1 MDARIRR
8 TQAVSTYGVGAMIAT
23 QSDSV
28 MVAGL
33 DFWPVTVP
41 DLHEPRLE
49 RRLGVA
55 GFVQPP
61 AGEGAA
67 PLPVVRFPL
76 MHSCPECKR
85 LGRFWEL
92 ADGDKM
98 QCRDDGANLVPSRFV
113 VACASG
119 HIEDFPYMQWLH
131 GSEPWDK
138 KTCRLRLTSSGK
150 SASLR
155 DIVVSCN
162 CGVSPKSMDGAFRA
176 YELNR
181 IASCRGMRPWLKD
194 QEPCGG
200 SLRTL
205 QRGASNVWF
214 ARLNSALSIPPW
226 SDAAFDAVN
235 RFWTV
240 LRGLHDPTQIR
251 GLLEGMGGEAV
262 LGTSVDEIVHAIM
275 TRKQEEEHGGAGT
288 ETDSRRQEYDAIRV
302 GRKETGADD
311 QFVARGGEIPAAIAD
326 VVSEVVLVDRLRE
339 VRVLDA
345 FTRLL
350 PPNPTDTDDHLAP
363 LSTSTPSWLPG
374 MEVRGEGLFIG
385 LDTSALARWEQD
397 TKVVQRA
404 GILRNRHAAHDL
416 AGDESRS
423 WVTPR
428 FLLIHTLAHAL
439 IDSLSL
445 DAGYPAASLRE
456 RLYVSD
462 DMAGFLVYTATS
474 DSAGSLGG
482 IVAQAEP
489 SSLARVFVDA
499 IRRHAWCSADPVC
512 IETEAQGVGGLNG
525 AACHACSLLPET
537 SCEHRNALLDRALL
551 VGTPSQPALGYFKD
565 LVG

>member
-1 MDARIRR
+1 MDATVRR
-8 TQAVSTYGVGAMIAT
+8 SQAVTTYGVGAMIAT

-33 DFWPVTVP
+33 DFWPVTFP

-49 RRLGVA
+49 RRLNVT

-61 AGEGAA
+61 AGDGAPA
-67 PLPVVRFPL
+67 LPVVRFPL
-76 MHSCPECKR
+76 MHSCPECRR

-92 ADGDKM
+92 ADGDTM
-98 QCRDDGANLVPSRFV
+98 QCRTCASNLVPSRFV

-119 HIEDFPYMQWLH
+119 HIDDFPYMQWVH
-131 GSEPWDK
+131 GSEPWDTS
-138 KTCRLRLTSSGK
+138 TCRLSMTTSGV

-155 DIVVSCN
+155 DIVISCT
-162 CGVSPKSMDGAFRA
+162 CGVPPRSMDGAFRA
-176 YELNR
+176 SELNKV
-181 IASCRGMRPWLKD
+181 AACRGTRPWLKD
-194 QEPCGG
+194 RESCGG
-200 SLRTL
+200 SLRTM

-214 ARLNSALSIPPW
+214 GQLVSALSIPPW
-226 SDAAFDAVN
+226 SDAAFEAIN

-240 LRGLHDPTQIR
+240 LRGLHDPSQIR

-262 LGTSVDEIVHAIM
+262 LGTSVDEVVHAIM
-275 TRKQEEEHGGAGT
+275 ARKQEEEHGASGT
-288 ETDSRRQEYDAIRV
+288 ETDFRHQEYDAIRT

-311 QFVARGGEIPAAIAD
+311 QFVARSGEVPDALAGTVA
-326 VVSEVVLVDRLRE
+326 EVVLVDRLRE

-350 PPNPTDTDDHLAP
+350 PPSSDDTDDRLAP
-363 LSTSTPSWLPG
+363 LSLSTPNWLPG

-385 LDTSALARWEQD
+385 LAAEALERWEQD
-397 TKVVQRA
+397 GAVVRRA
-404 GILRNRHAAHDL
+404 QTLRARHAARDL
-416 AGDESRS
+416 AGDEARS

-428 FLLIHTLAHAL
+428 FLLVHTLAHAL
-439 IDSLSL
+439 IDALSL

-462 DMAGFLVYTATS
+462 EMAGFLVYTATS

-482 IVAQAEP
+482 IIAQGEP
-489 SSLARVFVDA
+489 SSLTRVFVDA
-499 IRRHAWCSADPVC
+499 VRRHAWCSADPVC
-512 IETEAQGVGGLNG
+512 IESEAQGVGGLNG

-537 SCEHRNALLDRALL
+537 SCEHRNVLLDRALL
-551 VGTPSQPALGYFKD
+551 VGTPREPGLGYFRG
-565 LVG
+565 LVD